1 MSHANGSQGLPFCYL
16 NALQAPCER
25 LPSNSRWFFL
35 LHLNLIVAD
44 RIHEHTGEL
53 MPLCSVP
60 GYIVRTTF
68 IWKSW
73 YCPAA

>member
-16 NALQAPCER
+16 NAPQALCES
-25 LPSNSRWFFL
+25 LSSNSRWFFL
-35 LHLNLIVAD
+35 PHLIIAD

-53 MPLCSVP
+53 MPLCSVL
-60 GYIVRTTF
+60 GYIVRITF

-73 YCPAA
+73 CCLAA